1 MIFII
6 LVIDY
11 IIKYIFSENA
21 LLINMVMYKK
31 RAKSMN
37 AIIEK

>member
-21 LLINMVMYKK
+21 LLINMVYKK